1 MARQP
6 YLRMNFSTR
15 TPGRSPSVDQIV
27 SRIKDQIL
35 ADHVAPGC
43 RLPPVRVLAHQL
55 GISKN
60 TVQTAY
66 DELVAQ
72 GVVESKKRVGLFV
85 APHPP
90 AVDVVPET
98 KVPIPDL
105 VSLPS
110 GRVSGR
116 RKVGSIDPIQLSSVF
131 IDPDLLPGER
141 LVACFRAVLKQPGLE
156 TAYHAQGFLPLRRK
170 IAERLNKR
178 GIEARAEDVVTT
190 VGSQQ
195 ALDIL
200 CRALTSKT
208 IATED
213 PAYAIGKRLLEMNS
227 MAPVGLPLNP
237 FQGMDAK
244 EWERRISGTRPGMVY
259 LTTNFHNPTGYSY
272 STSELNQILAWSQQY
287 GFGIVEDDWGSDML
301 SFSEFKPSLR
311 ARGGDGIFY
320 INTFTKKLLPSL
332 RLGYI
337 VGNEK
342 TTPALVASKV
352 ASCLGIS
359 SVIEAA
365 VFEFLDR
372 GYYDVYLKQLQGE
385 LDKRYQNCLDALR
398 QTMPEA
404 VKWTSP
410 GGGPIL
416 WLEAP
421 EGVDLET
428 LSARLESKEVM
439 INLSHE
445 AFFGKPHLNGF
456 RIGYAF
462 IPTEKMQR
470 GIEILAAELKREF

>member
-1 MARQP
+1 M
-6 YLRMNFSTR
+6 
-15 TPGRSPSVDQIV
+15 SVNQIV
-27 SRIKDQIL
+27 SGVKDQL
-35 ADHVAPGC
+35 LVDNVAPGC

-72 GVVESKKRVGLFV
+72 GVVESRKRVGLFV

-98 KVPIPDL
+98 KVPVPDL
-105 VSLPS
+105 VSLPLD
-110 GRVSGR
+110 RVPGR
-116 RKVGSIDPIQLSSVF
+116 RKKKSIDPVHLSNVF
-131 IDPDLLPGER
+131 IDPDLLPRER
-141 LVACFRAVLKQPGLE
+141 LAACFRAVLKQPGLE

-170 IAERLNKR
+170 IAARLRKR
-178 GIEARAEDVVTT
+178 GIEVRAEDVVTT

-195 ALDIL
+195 ALDVL

-213 PAYAIGKRLLEMNS
+213 PAYAIGKRLFEMNN
-227 MAPVGLPLNP
+227 MTPVGLPLNP
-237 FQGMDAK
+237 FQGIGAQK
-244 EWERRISGTRPGMVY
+244 WERRIARAKPGIVY

-287 GFGIVEDDWGSDML
+287 GFGIIEDDWGSDML
-301 SFSEFKPSLR
+301 SFSEFRPSLR

-352 ASCLGIS
+352 ASCLGVS

-372 GYYDVYLKQLQGE
+372 GYYDVYLKQLQDE
-385 LDKRYQNCLDALR
+385 LDRRYQSCLDALR
-398 QTMPEA
+398 HTMPEA

-416 WLEAP
+416 WLEVP
-421 EGVDLET
+421 KGIDLEDI
-428 LSARLESKEVM
+428 SVRLESKEVM

-462 IPTEKMQR
+462 LPTERMQQ
-470 GIEILAAELKREF
+470 GVEILADELKKAL